1 MNLEQRVEQLEKQGK
16 RLQLAVLVLAVA
28 LCGVVTMA
36 AKVATVDAVEV
47 RGTVGYFAQIE
58 TNALYILD
66 HKDETVALL
75 TADRTGGYLGIYN
88 NKDERGREIVNITAD
103 DYGNGIVNV
112 YNKTRETIVTLG
124 ADEYGNGEVGV
135 WNRKGKGRVYDSK

>member
-1 MNLEQRVEQLEKQGK
+1 
-16 RLQLAVLVLAVA
+16 
-28 LCGVVTMA
+28 MA